1 MFAQAIK
8 NVRISSG
15 LRFFSTKSA
24 SPKLWGGRFSKDTNK
39 AIIGWADSTEIDSK
53 FIIEDIWG
61 SMAHVSMLGK
71 QKIIPAA
78 AACKIL
84 GGLKDLH
91 DENLNGDW
99 VLDVSREDVHL
110 NVEGELISRLG
121 IDVAGH
127 MHTTRSRNDQVALD
141 VRMLARTHLI
151 PLREKVT
158 DIVDSFL
165 DKADG
170 NLENIM
176 MGYTHFQHAQP
187 ISVGFWLSGYAS
199 SYIRDGLR
207 LQNAYDQADMNP
219 LGGGAISGT
228 SFNINRDLTSNLLGF
243 QKTFEHTLDATSSR
257 DYFLDVLHSSATLQN
272 NLSRLA
278 EEFIVWSS
286 YEYRTLTL
294 DDGFAMG
301 SSMMPQ
307 KKNPGVLELLR
318 GRSGRS
324 TGYLMAGYTMLKGL
338 PTAYNRDFHE
348 EKEILYRALKL
359 TNRATEIVPALIS
372 STTINVDRMNE
383 LANKNFATATEFAN
397 YLVANHDIPFR
408 QAHHI
413 VGSIVGDLS
422 RQGKTFEGNEEYC
435 VSQLKSQGISSTLED
450 ILKYTNPKN
459 IVESYNC
466 YGGTGVDS
474 VKKMIKKISEDND
487 ELKKE
492 ILEDK
497 KRLNNSY
504 DVCLN
509 ICDKVRDLDNYDDF
523 CKVIDNN
530 IKLL

>member
-1 MFAQAIK
+1 MFSNIIK
-8 NVRISSG
+8 NITPRHCVRYLSATKNA
-15 LRFFSTKSA
+15 ST
-24 SPKLWGGRFSKDTNK
+24 KLWGGRFSKDTNK
-39 AIIGWADSTEIDSK
+39 AIVAWADSTEIDTK
-53 FIIEDIWG
+53 FVVEDIWG
-61 SMAHVSMLGK
+61 SIAHVSMLGK
-71 QKIIPAA
+71 QQIIPAQ

-91 DENLNGDW
+91 DGHLSGDW
-99 VLDVSREDVHL
+99 KLDKAREDVHL
-110 NVEGELISRLG
+110 NVEGELLSRLG
-121 IDVAGH
+121 MDIAGH

-141 VRMLARTHLI
+141 ARMMSRTHLI

-158 DIVDSFL
+158 AIVDSFL
-165 DKADG
+165 DKADN

-187 ISVGFWLSGYAS
+187 MSVGFWLSGYANL
-199 SYIRDGLR
+199 YLRDGAR
-207 LQNAYDQADMNP
+207 LKHAYDQADVNP
-219 LGGGAISGT
+219 LGSGAISGT
-228 SFNINRDLTSNLLGF
+228 SFNIDRHLTSELLGF

-257 DYFLDVLHSSATLQN
+257 DYMLDVLHSCATLQN

-278 EEFIVWSS
+278 EEYIVWSS

-307 KKNPGVLELLR
+307 KKNPGVIELLR

-348 EKEILYRALKL
+348 EKEILYSSL
-359 TNRATEIVPALIS
+359 TLSNQAAEVIPALIS
-372 STTINVDRMNE
+372 STTINVDRMGE

-397 YLVANHDIPFR
+397 YLVLHHEIPFR

-422 RQGKTFEGNEEYC
+422 REGKSFEGNESFC
-435 VSQLKSQGISSTLED
+435 VNQLQKQDISATLDD

-466 YGGTGVDS
+466 YGGTGVQS
-474 VKKMIKKISEDND
+474 VKKMLKNISDEND
-487 ELKKE
+487 TLKKV
-492 ILEDK
+492 IAEDK
-497 KRLNNSY
+497 KRVNDAHQY
-504 DVCLN
+504 CLS
-509 ICDKVRDLDNYDDF
+509 ICTKVRDLDNYDDF
-523 CKVIDNN
+523 YKI
-530 IKLL
+530 ITPLKY